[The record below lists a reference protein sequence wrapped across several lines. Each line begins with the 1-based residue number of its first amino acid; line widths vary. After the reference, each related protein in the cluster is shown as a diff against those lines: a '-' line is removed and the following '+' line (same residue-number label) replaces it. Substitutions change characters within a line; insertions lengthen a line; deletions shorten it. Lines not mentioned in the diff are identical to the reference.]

1 MNSIVRARD
10 LQPSLD
16 VKDFKDA
23 MRALPG
29 SVSVITVGDG
39 SDVNG
44 MTVSSVS
51 SFSVDPPTMLV
62 SINRHASSYP
72 MLVRTGVFGI
82 NILAAGQRDVAERFS
97 GRDGLT
103 GVDRFANANWRTG
116 ATGVPLLIGAA
127 AALDCTV
134 EDIFE
139 KHSHAVIIG
148 RVVSVGSEAALG
160 ATLYWHGRYA
170 ALQPPSD
177 EPTVYDNFR

>member
-10 LQPSLD
+10 LQPSPD
-16 VKDFKDA
+16 VQHFKDA

-29 SVSVITVGDG
+29 GVSVITVGHG
-39 SDVNG
+39 ANVNG

-62 SINRHASSYP
+62 SINRNASSYP

-97 GRDGLT
+97 GKDGIT
-103 GVDRFANANWRTG
+103 GVDRFANAHWRTG
-116 ATGVPLLIGAA
+116 ATGVPLLVGAA

-148 RVVSVGSEAALG
+148 RVVGVSSEASAG

-170 ALQPPSD
+170 ALPPPAD
-177 EPTVYDNFR
+177 EPALRA